1 MAVASSTVLG
11 GVKVGANLSID
22 AEGVLSGAGTG
33 IGTQLQSDWTQLD
46 NTKLDFIKNKPSL
59 FSGSYTDL
67 LDKPAL
73 FSGSYLDLLNRPVLF
88 SGSYTDLSDKPALFS
103 GSYLDLTSRP
113 SLFSGSYNDLTDKP
127 AAYSLPIASSTVL
140 GGVKVGTNLTINAD
154 GVLSGAASTIQLQSD
169 WTQLDNTKLDFIKN
183 KPSLFSGSYLDL
195 SNRPVLFSGSY
206 TDLLDKPA
214 LFSGSYNDLTDKPAA
229 YSLPVASSTILG
241 GVKVGAN
248 LNIDVEGVLSGTGTD
263 LNTANTIVKRDASGN
278 FSAGTITAGNLV
290 SGGSTTLSS
299 LVVPGIIRNNSSGL
313 LSSSP
318 LSTSD
323 INDALGYI
331 PPRVDYGLFADNTTQ
346 TALLNTAT
354 PMLLNTTELGGHGIS
369 IESGSR
375 ITVANAGVYN
385 LQFSA
390 QIKKSNAGT
399 DFVTIWFRKNGI
411 DIPNSATDFNLTG
424 TGALEVAS
432 WNLLSSLLAGEYLE
446 IIWSTPDINITI
458 QKTDAR
464 TAPVRPSVP
473 SVIVTMQRV
482 N

>member
-1 MAVASSTVLG
+1 M
-11 GVKVGANLSID
+11 
-22 AEGVLSGAGTG
+22 
-33 IGTQLQSDWTQLD
+33 
-46 NTKLDFIKNKPSL
+46 
-59 FSGSYTDL
+59 
-67 LDKPAL
+67 
-73 FSGSYLDLLNRPVLF
+73 
-88 SGSYTDLSDKPALFS
+88 
-103 GSYLDLTSRP
+103 
-113 SLFSGSYNDLTDKP
+113 
-127 AAYSLPIASSTVL
+127 
-140 GGVKVGTNLTINAD
+140 
-154 GVLSGAASTIQLQSD
+154 LSGAASTIQLQSD

-214 LFSGSYNDLTDKPAA
+214 LFSGSYLDLTSRPSLFSGSYNDLTDKSAA